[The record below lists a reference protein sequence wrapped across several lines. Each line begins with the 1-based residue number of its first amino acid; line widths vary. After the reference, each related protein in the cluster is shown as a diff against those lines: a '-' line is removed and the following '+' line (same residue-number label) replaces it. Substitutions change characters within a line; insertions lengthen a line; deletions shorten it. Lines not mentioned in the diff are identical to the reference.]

1 MIEAEIVYLKITTV
15 RIYGYI
21 KNNANGISMY
31 LTFIFFI
38 TEYLKN
44 LYKNIS
50 INIINNTNIIFDT
63 IIQNI

>member
-31 LTFIFFI
+31 LTFIFFTKSVI
-38 TEYLKN
+38 KKMHTNDIIIKN
-44 LYKNIS
+44 
-50 INIINNTNIIFDT
+50 
-63 IIQNI
+63 